1 MMYNMASSDLI
12 QEIQREDSEVAIGP
26 LVHIGLHKTGS
37 SLLQR
42 ALFSESELGFLQPTN
57 KAELLNNAF
66 VLRDPGESTE
76 PAAMEELYRW
86 RDQAKAQGKVLALSH
101 ERLSGYPASG
111 GYDQLDIASRIRGAF
126 PNAQVLIVI
135 REQRSVLLSMYLQSI
150 SDGSSLPLKRFLS
163 PPEPH
168 IRRQPGFRFSFYE
181 YDKLIQHYI
190 SLFGRDQVK
199 VLPYEWLT
207 VCPDK
212 FAQELLHFS
221 GTRSSEEMSA
231 LDVLNTPMNPSLP
244 VAFQLLRRHANLIF
258 RTQLSNFGV
267 INVSSTTLHSMVK
280 KIRGLTTPLH
290 VFDKPLKQRYK
301 ALITDRT
308 AGKYAASNAATS
320 DLIGID
326 LGELGY
332 DLES

>member
-1 MMYNMASSDLI
+1 MKSD
-12 QEIQREDSEVAIGP
+12 AAPGP

-42 ALFSESELGFLQPTN
+42 ALFSEPKLGFLQPTH

-66 VLRDPGESTE
+66 VLRDPGE
-76 PAAMEELYRW
+76 PADPVTVDALYRW
-86 RDQAKAQGKVLALSH
+86 RDEAMAHGKVLALSH

-111 GYDQLDIASRIRGAF
+111 GYDQLEIASRIREAF
-126 PNAQVLIVI
+126 PNAKVLIVI

-150 SDGSSLPLKRFLS
+150 SDGSSLSLKRFLS

-181 YDKLIQHYI
+181 YDKLIRHYF
-190 SLFGRDQVK
+190 SLFGRGQVK

-212 FAQELLHFS
+212 FAQELEHFT
-221 GTRSSEEMSA
+221 GAQSSEKTSV
-231 LDVLNTPMNPSLP
+231 LDVLDTPTNPALP
-244 VAFQLLRRHANLIF
+244 LAFQLLRRHANLMF

-267 INVSSTTLHSMVK
+267 INVSSTKLHSMVK

-301 ALITDRT
+301 TLITEETR
-308 AGKYAASNAATS
+308 GKYATSNVAASE
-320 DLIGID
+320 LIGID

-332 DLES
+332 DIES

>member
-1 MMYNMASSDLI
+1 MASSGLS
-12 QEIQREDSEVAIGP
+12 QEIQNVKNDAAKGP

-42 ALFSESELGFLQPTN
+42 ALFSEPTLGFIQPTH

-66 VLRDPGESTE
+66 VLRDPGE
-76 PAAMEELYRW
+76 PADPVTVDALYRW
-86 RDQAKAQGKVLALSH
+86 RDEAMTQGKVLALSH

-111 GYDQLDIASRIRGAF
+111 GYDQLEIASRIREVF
-126 PNAQVLIVI
+126 PNARVLIVI

-150 SDGSSLPLKRFLS
+150 SDGSSLSLKRFLS

-181 YDKLIQHYI
+181 YDKLIRHYI
-190 SLFGRDQVK
+190 SLFGRGQVK

-207 VCPDK
+207 ACPDK
-212 FAQELLHFS
+212 FAQELSHFS
-221 GTRSSEEMSA
+221 GAQSSEKTSV
-231 LDVLNTPMNPSLP
+231 LDVLNTPMNPALP
-244 VAFQLLRRHANLIF
+244 LAFQLLRRHANLMF

-267 INVSSTTLHSMVK
+267 INVSSTKLHSMVK

-290 VFDKPLKQRYK
+290 VFDNPLKQRYK
-301 ALITDRT
+301 TLITEETR
-308 AGKYAASNAATS
+308 GKYAASNVAAS
-320 DLIGID
+320 ELIGID

-332 DLES
+332 DIES

>member
-1 MMYNMASSDLI
+1 MASSDLTQGI
-12 QEIQREDSEVAIGP
+12 QQVKSDAATGP

-42 ALFSESELGFLQPTN
+42 ALFSEPMLGFLQPTH

-66 VLRDPGESTE
+66 VLRDPGESAD
-76 PAAMEELYRW
+76 PVSMEELYRW
-86 RDQAKAQGKVLALSH
+86 HDQANAQRKVLALSH

-111 GYDQLDIASRIRGAF
+111 GYDQLDIASRIREAF
-126 PNAQVLIVI
+126 PNAKVLVVV

-150 SDGSSLPLKRFLS
+150 SDGSSLSLKRFLS

-181 YDKLIQHYI
+181 YDKLIRHYI
-190 SLFGRDQVK
+190 SLFGRGQVK

-212 FAQELLHFS
+212 FAQELSHFS
-221 GTRSSEEMSA
+221 GAQSLEETPV

-244 VAFQLLRRHANLIF
+244 LAFQLLRRHANLIF

-290 VFDKPLKQRYK
+290 IFDKPLKQRYK
-301 ALITDRT
+301 TLIREKTT
-308 AGKYAASNAATS
+308 GKYAASNAATS

-332 DLES
+332 DVAS